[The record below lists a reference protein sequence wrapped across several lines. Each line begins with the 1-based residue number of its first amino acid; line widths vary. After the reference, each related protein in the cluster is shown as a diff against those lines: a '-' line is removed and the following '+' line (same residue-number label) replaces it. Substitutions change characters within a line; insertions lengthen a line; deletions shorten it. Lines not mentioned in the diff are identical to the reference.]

1 VSARPAMMVPA
12 NEAVLLHENLDD
24 VAMLSLNRPA
34 ARNSLSVELLEAM
47 IAALAAIS
55 ADTSIRAVVIAANG
69 PAFCA
74 GHDLKELTARRT
86 DADGGRAFFTAV
98 WKLCSTMMQ
107 SVARLPQ
114 PAIACVQGAASA
126 AGCQLVAMCDLA
138 VASDAATFAT
148 PGVNIGLF
156 CSSPMVALSR
166 NVARKHAMEMLLT
179 GDAISAEH
187 AQRIGLVNRL
197 VPAGQE
203 RDEAIRLARLI
214 ASKSGASIKIGK
226 PAFYAQLEMGLADA
240 YDYASRVMI
249 DNMLIPDA
257 EQGIGAFIAK
267 RKPKW
272 EHE

>member
-1 VSARPAMMVPA
+1 MTVPA
-12 NEAVLLHENLDD
+12 NEAVLLHENLGD
-24 VAMLSLNRPA
+24 VAVLTLNRPA
-34 ARNSLSVELLEAM
+34 ARNSLSAELLEAM
-47 IAALAAIS
+47 IAALTAIS
-55 ADTSIRAVVIAANG
+55 TNRAIRAVVIAANG

-86 DADGGRAFFTAV
+86 DADRGRAFFTTV

-107 SVARLPQ
+107 AVARLPQ
-114 PAIACVQGAASA
+114 PAIASVQGAASA

-138 VASDAATFAT
+138 IASNAATFAT

-179 GDAISAEH
+179 GDPISAEH
-187 AQRIGLVNRL
+187 AQRIGLINRL

-203 RDEAIRLARLI
+203 RDEAIRLARVI
-214 ASKSGASIKIGK
+214 ASKSAAAIKIGK

-240 YDYASRVMI
+240 YDHASRVMI
-249 DNMLIPDA
+249 DNMMISDA
-257 EQGIGAFIAK
+257 EEGIGAFIAK

-272 EHE
+272 GHE